1 MAVVAL
7 SWQLGCRGDYIADDV
22 ANQLA
27 YKIIGREEF
36 HEVLVNTTDQFSKDL
51 GSGEF
56 SKIVEGEIQP
66 DFFFRAYSEY
76 STHSHLL
83 MSLIYKA
90 ACQDNVIIKGFG
102 SPLILS
108 SQPHVLCVR
117 LKGSFDIRVSSIQQQ
132 RNLTRKAAEKLVAKD
147 DRDRMGFVQYLFRR
161 ELTDIQSYDMV
172 FDIGKLSQKVI
183 PEMIVRAARALEE
196 TRPITEED
204 KASLETFAFES
215 QVKAVIQKQTP
226 NIPELNVSV
235 SSDGIVTI
243 SGNVARQHEKTII
256 EQQVKSLPEVR
267 GTINNIKV
275 GSPFRR
281 KKRRT

>member
-22 ANQLA
+22 ANQLE
-27 YKIIGREEF
+27 YKIIGRQEF
-36 HEVLVNTTDQFSKDL
+36 HEELVNATDQFSKEL
-51 GSGEF
+51 GTGEL
-56 SKIVEGEIQP
+56 SKIVEREIQP

-83 MSLIYKA
+83 MSLIYRA

-108 SQPHVLCVR
+108 SQSYVLCVR
-117 LKGSFDIRVSSIQQQ
+117 LKGNFDVRVSSIQQQ
-132 RNLTRKAAEKLVAKD
+132 RNLEQRAAEKLVAKD

-183 PEMIVRAARALEE
+183 PEMIVSAARALEE

-235 SSDGIVTI
+235 SPEGIVTI
-243 SGNVARQHEKTII
+243 SGKVARQHEKTLI
-256 EQQVKSLPEVR
+256 EQQVNSLPEVR
-267 GTINNIKV
+267 GIVNDIKV

>member
-1 MAVVAL
+1 MAVMAL

-36 HEVLVNTTDQFSKDL
+36 HEVLVNANDQFSKDL

-66 DFFFRAYSEY
+66 DFFFRAYSKY
-76 STHSHLL
+76 STYSHLL

-102 SPLILS
+102 SPLILA

-117 LKGSFDIRVSSIQQQ
+117 LKGDFGGRVSSIQQQ
-132 RNLTRKAAEKLVAKD
+132 RSLERRAAEKLVAKD
-147 DRDRMGFVQYLFRR
+147 DRDRMGFVEYLFRR
-161 ELTDIQSYDMV
+161 ELTNIQSYDMV

-183 PEMIVRAARALEE
+183 TEMVVSAIQELEKI
-196 TRPITEED
+196 RPMTAED
-204 KASLETFAFES
+204 RIYLETLAFES
-215 QVKAVIQKQTP
+215 RVKAIIQKQTP

-235 SSDGIVTI
+235 NPDGIVTI
-243 SGNVARQHEKTII
+243 SGNVARKHEKTTI
-256 EQQVKSLPEVR
+256 EQQVNSLPEVR
-267 GTINNIKV
+267 GIVNNITV

-281 KKRRT
+281 RKRRA